1 MARRYDSTRR
11 QAQARATRLRIIE
24 AATDLFV
31 THGYAATSIAA
42 IADAADVAPQT
53 IYAAFGTKAGLLGAA
68 VDVAMAGDDEPIAI
82 IDRPDQQAVLATDDP
97 AAAAAGF
104 AAAATGLL
112 ARAGRLIHAADAAPD
127 PDGELEAMRRTGHR
141 VRRTDMRHLAD
152 AFAASGLLRDGID
165 AELAADI
172 LWTLASPGA
181 YYAFTTTLGW
191 SDARYQRWLAASVAR
206 ALFV

>member
-97 AAAAAGF
+97 AAYLAGGVGQVIVGEGEETLLALCRALLDDDPAARQRFLGRHPEARGYADFKDFAFYRLVIGGGHLVAGF
-104 AAAATGLL
+104 GRIVDLDRKDLVEGNVGGGASEED
-112 ARAGRLIHAADAAPD
+112 RQAG
-127 PDGELEAMRRTGHR
+127 
-141 VRRTDMRHLAD
+141 
-152 AFAASGLLRDGID
+152 
-165 AELAADI
+165 
-172 LWTLASPGA
+172 
-181 YYAFTTTLGW
+181 
-191 SDARYQRWLAASVAR
+191 
-206 ALFV
+206 

>member
-68 VDVAMAGDDEPIAI
+68 VDVAMAGDDEPIE
-82 IDRPDQQAVLATDDP
+82 TD
-97 AAAAAGF
+97 
-104 AAAATGLL
+104 
-112 ARAGRLIHAADAAPD
+112 
-127 PDGELEAMRRTGHR
+127 
-141 VRRTDMRHLAD
+141 
-152 AFAASGLLRDGID
+152 
-165 AELAADI
+165 
-172 LWTLASPGA
+172 
-181 YYAFTTTLGW
+181 
-191 SDARYQRWLAASVAR
+191 
-206 ALFV
+206 